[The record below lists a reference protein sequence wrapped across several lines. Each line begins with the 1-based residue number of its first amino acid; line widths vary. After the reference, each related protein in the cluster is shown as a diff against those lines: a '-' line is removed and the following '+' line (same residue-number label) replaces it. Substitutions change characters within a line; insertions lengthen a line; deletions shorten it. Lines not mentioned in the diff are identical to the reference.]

1 MMPIGDGETGRPWS
15 PAEVETIVAVY
26 FQMLR
31 MQEMGQTPNK
41 TEHNRRLLE
50 ALPARNI
57 ASIEYKHRNISA
69 VLNLLGI
76 QSLNGYKPLPNFQRM
91 LVDVVGSAVSRDR
104 VLDEVSLRS
113 VETPAEQPLVEDFSD
128 FVVQIP
134 TPRQRI
140 AEKAEF
146 FERLPVKRD
155 YLERES
161 RNRSLGLAGELL
173 VIDFEQRRLHAAG
186 AKKLADKVEHTSNTR
201 GDGAGFDIL
210 SFDEDGRERFI
221 EVKTTAY
228 VAETPFFITPN
239 EVLFSREQD
248 QQFHLYRLFS
258 FRKKPKM
265 FDVVGPIEARFR
277 LDAANYRA
285 TLLSLP

>member
-1 MMPIGDGETGRPWS
+1 MSIEDGETGKPWS
-15 PAEVETIVAVY
+15 PAEVEAIVAVY

-50 ALPARNI
+50 LLPARNV

-69 VLNLLGI
+69 VLNLLGV
-76 QSLNGYKPLPNFQRM
+76 QSLNGYKPLPNFQRL
-91 LVDVVGSAVSRDR
+91 LVDVVGNAVARDH

-113 VETPAEQPLVEDFSD
+113 VETPAEQPLVDDFSD
-128 FVVQIP
+128 FVVQVP
-134 TPRQRI
+134 TPKQYVADR
-140 AEKAEF
+140 EDLYD
-146 FERLPVKRD
+146 RLPVKRD

-173 VIDFEQRRLHAAG
+173 VIDFEQRRLREAG
-186 AKKLADKVEHTSNTR
+186 AKKLSERIEHTSRTR

-210 SFDEDGRERFI
+210 SFDADGRERFI

-239 EVLFSREQD
+239 EISFSREQD

-258 FRKKPKM
+258 FRKKPRM
-265 FDVVGPIEARFR
+265 FSVVGSIEASFR

-285 TLLSLP
+285 TLLSPK